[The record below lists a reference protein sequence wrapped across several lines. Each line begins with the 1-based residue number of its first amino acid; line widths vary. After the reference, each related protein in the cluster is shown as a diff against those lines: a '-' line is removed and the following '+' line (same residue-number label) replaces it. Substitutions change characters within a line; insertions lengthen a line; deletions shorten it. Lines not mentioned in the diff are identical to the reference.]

1 MGFFA
6 DPRTAG
12 GAMTDEDREHDE
24 PDRHDEHD
32 EPGDSA
38 EGVVVPIEDEID
50 LHAYNPRDVKEV
62 VEEYLYQCRRRG
74 FPEVR
79 VIQGRGTGTLR
90 EVVRATL
97 RRNPH
102 VLAFDDAPAASGGWG
117 ATIVTLRSGHPDA
130 APPLPARPAPAVAA
144 AQGGSGSAGRS
155 EARGSLTPADRRRTR
170 LVLGLGLAGLAVAT
184 VLMLLGIEPFANT
197 YYFFAWY
204 ATIAIADAWAHLR
217 RPREP
222 LLLARP
228 GIFLPL
234 LAWSAVFWLSFE
246 LWNLRLENWYYVNVL
261 DQRWLR
267 VAGTIAAFATV
278 LPGLFLV
285 TRLLGTFGVGEGV
298 RTRPFRFQPVHLH
311 LMLGLGAVS
320 ALLVLAW
327 PQAFFPLVWGVAF
340 FLLAPVNH
348 RVSQRGLLREIEAG
362 RWGLVIR
369 LLLGGALCGFL
380 WEFFNI
386 RAGAKWIYTVPGL
399 EDLKLFEM
407 PLLGF
412 IGFPPFALECYEM
425 YRAVIAAGLAP
436 DWESAPRAAAGGAA
450 AAGNAA
456 GTAPARPA
464 PGAPSWVQPLLATLA
479 WPVLAVFSFA
489 TIGLMERYTVD
500 STIPRPADL
509 TLVAAD
515 PALAGRIAELGIRDV
530 ARLDKVLAGAGAA
543 ARLGIPPE
551 KHDLLAAQVDLVL
564 LRGIGTANAARLA
577 AVGVNSVDELA
588 RTDAAG
594 LAGWLAAA
602 DPTYEPRLARLR
614 VWIRGAQRAVAAG
627 RAE

>member
-1 MGFFA
+1 MA
-6 DPRTAG
+6 
-12 GAMTDEDREHDE
+12 DEDRELE
-24 PDRHDEHD
+24 

-38 EGVVVPIEDEID
+38 AGVVVPIEDEID

-79 VIQGRGTGTLR
+79 VIHGRGTGALR
-90 EVVRATL
+90 ETVRATL

-102 VLAFDDAPAASGGWG
+102 VLSFDDAPAASGGWG
-117 ATIVTLRSGHPDA
+117 ATLVTLRSGHPDA
-130 APPLPARPAPAVAA
+130 APPIAARPAAPPAGARDTARPGAA
-144 AQGGSGSAGRS
+144 PHGL
-155 EARGSLTPADRRRTR
+155 LTPADRRRTR
-170 LVLGLGLAGLAVAT
+170 LVLGLGCAVLAAAT

-217 RPREP
+217 RPREA
-222 LLLARP
+222 LLIARP
-228 GIFLPL
+228 GIFIPL
-234 LAWSAVFWLSFE
+234 LVWSAVFWLSFE

-267 VAGTIAAFATV
+267 VAGTIVAFATV

-285 TRLLGTFGVGEGV
+285 ARLLGTFGVGEGM
-298 RTRPFRFQPVHLH
+298 RTRPFRFRSMHLQ
-311 LMLGLGAVS
+311 LMLALGAVS

-327 PQAFFPLVWGVAF
+327 PRIFFPLVWGVAF
-340 FLLAPVNH
+340 FLLAPINH
-348 RVSQRGLLREIEAG
+348 RMSQRGLLREIEAG
-362 RWGLVIR
+362 KWGLPIR
-369 LLLGGALCGFL
+369 LLLSGAICGFL
-380 WEFFNI
+380 WELFNI

-399 EDLKLFEM
+399 EEWKLFEM

-425 YRAVIAAGLAP
+425 YRAVIVAGLAP
-436 DWESAPRAAAGGAA
+436 DWESAPRVATGAAAGGAR
-450 AAGNAA
+450 
-456 GTAPARPA
+456 TRPA
-464 PGAPSWVQPLLATLA
+464 PGAASQVRPLLATLA

-515 PALAGRIAELGIRDV
+515 PVLAGRVAGLGIRDV
-530 ARLDKVLAGAGAA
+530 ARLDKVLAAPDAA

-551 KHDLLAAQVDLVL
+551 KRDLLAAQVDLVL

-594 LAGWLAAA
+594 LARWLAAS
-602 DPTYEPRLARLR
+602 DPGYEPRPARLG

-627 RAE
+627 RVE